1 MISRAWETP
10 ITPGILRAESGT
22 IPETSKMTKPFEY
35 RGDLSATPLA
45 EVLATIHRYR
55 VPGVVSLNREKRIR
69 KLFLDE
75 GLILYAVSN
84 EREAGLASFLQR
96 QGALDADS
104 AREAEARQA
113 REGLRMGQV
122 LLQMGVVTPEKL
134 NDAIAGQI
142 REIVFGALDWDS
154 GEVVFEVGAR
164 RTADIVRVD
173 IPILEA
179 VLEGIRRTSN
189 VRRLV
194 RRLGS
199 AGTILEKTSGPPL
212 SFFDSSE
219 RSLYDAVDGKATL
232 RELCARP
239 PRSES
244 ENARLLYAFF
254 CLGLLRRARVTASGG
269 KKIQYKTGGGKLSN

>member
-1 MISRAWETP
+1 
-10 ITPGILRAESGT
+10 
-22 IPETSKMTKPFEY
+22 MTKTFEY

-55 VPGVVSLNREKRIR
+55 VPGIVSVSRGKRIR

-75 GLILYAVSN
+75 GLILYAISN
-84 EREAGLASFLQR
+84 EREAGLAAFLLR
-96 QGALDADS
+96 QGALDAES

-113 REGLRMGQV
+113 REGLRMGQI
-122 LLQMGVVTPEKL
+122 LLQMGAVTPEKL
-134 NDAIAGQI
+134 NAAIAGQI
-142 REIVFGALDWDS
+142 REIVVGALDWDS
-154 GEVVFEVGAR
+154 GETVFEVGAR

-173 IPILEA
+173 IPILEV
-179 VLEGIRRTSN
+179 VLEGIRRTSD

-212 SFFDSSE
+212 SLFDASE
-219 RSLYDAVDGKATL
+219 RSLYDAVDGKTTL
-232 RELCARP
+232 RDLCARP
-239 PRSES
+239 PRTEA

-254 CLGLLRRARVTASGG
+254 CLGLLRRARETVSGG
-269 KKIQYKTGGGKLSN
+269 KKIQYRTGGKLSD